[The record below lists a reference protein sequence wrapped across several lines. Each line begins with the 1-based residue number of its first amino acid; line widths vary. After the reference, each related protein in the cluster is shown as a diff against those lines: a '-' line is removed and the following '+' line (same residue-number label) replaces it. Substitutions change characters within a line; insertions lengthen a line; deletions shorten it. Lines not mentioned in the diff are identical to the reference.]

1 MLHWSEI
8 DTVLL
13 DMDGT
18 LLDLHFDNYFWQT
31 HLTRRYAELH
41 GVSTA
46 EADQLL
52 STRYRQTAGTLDW
65 YCLDFWS
72 RELKL
77 DIPQLKREIEH
88 LIAVHPHA
96 EDFLRRL
103 QGRKRLCLVTN
114 AHRHSLDLKMER
126 TGIDRYFDA
135 VVSAHDYRLPKEQER
150 FWRQLQNDLAFEPAR
165 TLLVEDTVK
174 ILEVARR
181 FGIGHLV
188 AITKPDSRAESRTID
203 GFTAIEHFGELLAGL
218 R

>member
-41 GVSTA
+41 GVAPA

-52 STRYRQTAGTLDW
+52 AARYRQTAGTLDW

-103 QGRKRLCLVTN
+103 QAAN
-114 AHRHSLDLKMER
+114 ACAWSPML
-126 TGIDRYFDA
+126 I
-135 VVSAHDYRLPKEQER
+135 
-150 FWRQLQNDLAFEPAR
+150 
-165 TLLVEDTVK
+165 
-174 ILEVARR
+174 
-181 FGIGHLV
+181 
-188 AITKPDSRAESRTID
+188 AIVCS
-203 GFTAIEHFGELLAGL
+203 
-218 R
+218 